1 MRIRTVSF
9 SNFPVFAFRVHTLS
23 DPAKRFKVETNAN
36 QLFLTGIVVLHK
48 DCNVVVVEGG
58 PKQQKKIPQT
68 HDAQDKVV
76 GGQEIQE
83 R

>member
-1 MRIRTVSF
+1 MTISITLGFRIH
-9 SNFPVFAFRVHTLS
+9 NLS

-58 PKQQKKIPQT
+58 PRQQKKFRRLMMHRIKWSE
-68 HDAQDKVV
+68 DRKSKKADGKV
-76 GGQEIQE
+76 
-83 R
+83 